1 MRGGEKSMGLMNLA
15 VLLVGVALILGSALV
30 VYAQQEGSEVTA
42 KSIGAAIAVGVAGLG
57 AGMAIASAGAAAA
70 SALAEKREIAGT
82 LLIIV
87 ALAEGIAIYGLL
99 VALFIILIL

>member
-1 MRGGEKSMGLMNLA
+1 MRKGEKTLGTLQLIMFLLGLFIA
-15 VLLVGVALILGSALV
+15 GSAIV
-30 VYAQQEGSEVTA
+30 VFAQQEGNEVAA

-57 AGMAIASAGAAAA
+57 AGLAIAAAGAAAA
-70 SALAEKREIAGT
+70 SALVERKEIAGT